1 VDRILKF
8 DHCYQELKKLT
19 KEIATID
26 RQSGPLQ
33 MESSPPITAALQ
45 PLATE
50 PCLAESAGRVIRCW
64 YQISANDRFIATE
77 TERLM
82 AEPINE
88 KEAITLQRSHASMAT
103 HPDEIVTLIEAASSV
118 LVA

>member
-1 VDRILKF
+1 M
-8 DHCYQELKKLT
+8 T

-33 MESSPPITAALQ
+33 MESSPPITEALQ
-45 PLATE
+45 APLQPSPLPA
-50 PCLAESAGRVIRCW
+50 SAGRVIRCW
-64 YQISANDRFIATE
+64 YQISANDRLIATE

-82 AEPINE
+82 AERINE
-88 KEAITLQRSHASMAT
+88 KEAITLQTNHASMAT
-103 HPDEIVTLIEAASSV
+103 HPDEIVMLIEAASSV